1 MRFYELYK
9 RKYHFS
15 LNFYS
20 LFLLVTFIPD
30 IIGLPPSLITYGFW
44 ALKAMAAFW
53 LIIRYKKKLYD
64 ILWEE
69 KLFFFVAAVYFLNI
83 FIDVFW
89 QNYPVGMGSAIDLVG
104 FFLSILIALSFRYD
118 RAFISNGSY
127 YFFLVTLSVGLVI
140 AFFLAREAP
149 LPLIDRFDANST
161 VNTIN
166 YGQMGCALS
175 IAALYG
181 FFNLSFKYSKI
192 VYPFLFLLGVVS
204 IMKAG
209 SRSPVV
215 VLLAVSVFYFFAK
228 SGLVKGLI
236 VVLGLTLVLYFSLG
250 FLIELS
256 EAVGSGIVTRL
267 VSAVETGETSGRDMI
282 YANAIA
288 LFSNSP
294 IFGDFYL
301 ISSGPG
307 RGGYPHNFFLEA
319 FLTTGLIGGI
329 PFIIMVLIALKRSY
343 GLLKKGHRSGWIIL
357 LFLQM
362 LVYGMFS
369 SSLYSSQDFWALCF
383 FIISFESVQ
392 NTHKRKRRKMQEVA
406 ALNIHRANGQPINS
420 LFFKY

>member
-1 MRFYELYK
+1 MWFYELYK
-9 RKYHFS
+9 RKYHFA

-53 LIIRYKKKLYD
+53 LITQYRKSIYNLN
-64 ILWEE
+64 WEE

-83 FIDVFW
+83 FIDVYW

-127 YFFLVTLSVGLVI
+127 YFFLATLSLGLII

-192 VYPFLFLLGVVS
+192 VYPFLFLLGVIS

-228 SGLVKGLI
+228 SGLVKGL
-236 VVLGLTLVLYFSLG
+236 VVVVSSALVLYFSLG

-267 VSAVETGETSGRDMI
+267 VSAAETGETSGRDLI
-282 YANAIA
+282 YANAIG
-288 LFSNSP
+288 LFADSP
-294 IFGDFYL
+294 VFGDFYL
-301 ISSGPG
+301 ISSGLG

-319 FLTTGLIGGI
+319 FLTTGLVGGI
-329 PFIIMVLIALKRSY
+329 PFVIMVLLALKRSFS
-343 GLLKKGHRSGWIIL
+343 LLQKGHRSGWIVL

-383 FIISFESVQ
+383 FILSFESV
-392 NTHKRKRRKMQEVA
+392 HRVRKRSPGKIRRVNVPNRQ
-406 ALNIHRANGQPINS
+406 RAGSIPIAT
-420 LFFKY
+420 